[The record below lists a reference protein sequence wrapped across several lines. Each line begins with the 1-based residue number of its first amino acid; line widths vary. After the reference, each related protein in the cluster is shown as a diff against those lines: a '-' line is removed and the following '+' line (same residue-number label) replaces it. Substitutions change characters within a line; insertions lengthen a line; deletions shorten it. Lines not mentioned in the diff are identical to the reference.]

1 MKQYQQQIQKLTQK
15 LEDLQ
20 LEQSSLKGEI
30 RQLEQQLS
38 SYGIDDSNKIDSF
51 IALKKQ
57 EQEKIQT
64 ALEDL
69 IEQVEGIINEFE
81 D

>member
-1 MKQYQQQIQKLTQK
+1 MKQYQQQIHKLTQK

-38 SYGIDDSNKIDSF
+38 SYGIDDSSKIDAF
-51 IALKKQ
+51 ISLKKQ

-64 ALEDL
+64 TLENL
-69 IEQVEGIINEFE
+69 IEQVEGILNDFE

>member
-38 SYGIDDSNKIDSF
+38 SYGIDDSSKIDSF
-51 IALKKQ
+51 ITLKKQ

-64 ALEDL
+64 TLEDL
-69 IEQVEGIINEFE
+69 IEQVEGIINDFE